1 MRSDILKED
10 KLMNNR
16 QVETS
21 REIRLWVTGIIGP
34 VLIGAATIFA
44 GNPDLLQEA
53 RVATKNKIEKVK
65 RTWKKET

>member
-1 MRSDILKED
+1 MIFKGGDR
-10 KLMNNR
+10 MNNR

-44 GNPDLLQEA
+44 SNPELLNDASTAVKQKI
-53 RVATKNKIEKVK
+53 KNF
-65 RTWKKET
+65 RKKGEETL